1 MSSIYRFLMSFVF
14 ALVAVSAQ
22 AANALP
28 VPSGRVILTVEGQ
41 IGTTN
46 APAKAE
52 FDRDMLESLVQGTIN
67 THTPWFEGLRRFEG
81 PLGTALLEAVGAKGT
96 RLVITALNDYSVVV
110 PIDDLKKHGVVFALK
125 LDGEYLRVRDKGPLF
140 LVYPFDDNPDLRN
153 EMIQSRSIWQIK
165 SIRVE

>member
-1 MSSIYRFLMSFVF
+1 MKPLFRLFTLFTVTFF
-14 ALVAVSAQ
+14 AITAQ
-22 AANALP
+22 AAATLP
-28 VPSGRVILTVEGQ
+28 SPAGRVILTIEGN

-46 APAKAE
+46 AQGKAV
-52 FDRDMLESLVQGTIN
+52 FDRDMLELLSQKTIR
-67 THTPWFEGLRRFEG
+67 THTPWFEGARSFEG

-110 PIDDLKKHGVVFALK
+110 PVEDVHKHGVVFALK

-140 LVYPFDDNPDLRN
+140 LIYPFDDNPALRN
-153 EMIQSRSIWQIK
+153 ELIQSRSIWQIK